1 MKKCIII
8 TSFIN
13 GTIRDLID
21 SGEAFI
27 ICADGGYA
35 RARAEQI
42 EPDVI
47 IGDFD
52 SLEQHP
58 EAVSAI
64 SAVNSQDTESP
75 VVFRKPTKK
84 DLTDTALCIEYAVEQ
99 GFRHILVVG
108 GLGGR
113 ADHSIANIQ
122 NLVAAAENGVSI
134 IMLDQQN
141 LVMVLIDDET
151 ILPAREGWKL
161 SLFSYSPQCTGVTV
175 TGTAY
180 PLQDAVLTSDFPL
193 GVSNEI
199 TGKAAGIKVR
209 SGQLLIMM
217 SRDL

>member
-1 MKKCIII
+1 MTKCIII

-13 GTIRDLID
+13 GSIRDLID
-21 SGEAFI
+21 PENAFI

-35 RARAEQI
+35 HARAEQI

-58 EAVSAI
+58 EAASAI
-64 SAVNSQDTESP
+64 SVAHSPNTEGP
-75 VVFRKPTKK
+75 AVFRKPTKK
-84 DLTDTALCIEYAVEQ
+84 DLTDTALCIEYAAEQ
-99 GFRHILVVG
+99 GFRHIVVIG

-122 NLVAAAENGVSI
+122 NLVAAAEDGISI

-151 ILPAREGWKL
+151 VLPAREGWKL

-199 TGKAAGIKVR
+199 TEESAGIKVR
-209 SGQLLIMM
+209 SGQLLVMM